1 MLILGGFAFLAGI
14 VTVLSP
20 CIFPLL
26 PIILSGSVGGGK
38 ARPWGI
44 ISGFILSFT
53 AITLTLSTLILVLQ
67 LNPDFLRQ
75 LAAMFVIVFGLV
87 ILIPALKN
95 RFTQLATLVTSPL
108 SKPQTAPAF
117 GQAADRTPK
126 GYWSGFGLGISL
138 GIVWTPCAGPIMA
151 SVITLAMTQSVTVSV
166 LIITVLYSLG
176 TAIPFLGIMLG
187 GRALFAKVPWLTRN
201 LDRIQQVFGG
211 LMVLTGIAILA
222 GWDRSLQILILQIF
236 PGLESFI
243 TSFENH
249 DLVQEAL
256 KEFEHTSLPD

>member
-1 MLILGGFAFLAGI
+1 
-14 VTVLSP
+14 
-20 CIFPLL
+20 
-26 PIILSGSVGGGK
+26 
-38 ARPWGI
+38 
-44 ISGFILSFT
+44 
-53 AITLTLSTLILVLQ
+53 
-67 LNPDFLRQ
+67 
-75 LAAMFVIVFGLV
+75 
-87 ILIPALKN
+87 
-95 RFTQLATLVTSPL
+95 
-108 SKPQTAPAF
+108 
-117 GQAADRTPK
+117 
-126 GYWSGFGLGISL
+126 
-138 GIVWTPCAGPIMA
+138 
-151 SVITLAMTQSVTVSV
+151 MTQSVTVSV